1 MTSADPRHGRWIL
14 PLMIAAMVVL
24 TYTFV
29 NNIEPAASPSG
40 TTVAGGS
47 TVTSDPDTSTT
58 TLPQEL
64 AAFMVTVDILEDQAI
79 EYGEEVDRINADWD
93 NRTAQFAETRT
104 ALVDLAAEIEGWET
118 DVAQVSNIPPV
129 LAASHVALLAEVSD
143 LAPTMTRII
152 AGLDA
157 SDDGTLRRAAT
168 AEFQAEIQQVLDAIE
183 TIRETARASVTPTT
197 DAEA

>member
-1 MTSADPRHGRWIL
+1 
-14 PLMIAAMVVL
+14 MIAAMVVL

-29 NNIEPAASPSG
+29 NNIEPAASPSA
-40 TTVAGGS
+40 TTLAGGS
-47 TVTSDPDTSTT
+47 TVTSGPDTSTT

-79 EYGEEVDRINADWD
+79 EYGEEVDRINTEWD
-93 NRTAQFAETRT
+93 NRTRLFAETRT
-104 ALVDLAAEIEGWET
+104 ALVDLAAEIEDWEA
-118 DVAQVSNIPPV
+118 DVAQVSNIPQI
-129 LAASHVALLAEVSD
+129 LAASHVALLAEVDD
-143 LAPTMTRII
+143 LAPKMTDII

-157 SDDGTLRRAAT
+157 ADDGTLRRAAT

-197 DAEA
+197 EA